1 MGVPQFV
8 SIITIG
14 ASDMSILRDFYRRW
28 GWEEVVESG
37 DSWVAFDVGGVLL
50 SIYPLDLLGDEAAP
64 DAPLP
69 DGLGHS
75 TGWRGVTF
83 AINLPDESS
92 LRDSFAAALE
102 AGATLVA
109 DLTPRVWGGISGYVA
124 DPEGNRWEI
133 ATGGP
138 NPVHL

>member
-1 MGVPQFV
+1 MGVPQFL

-14 ASDMSILRDFYRRW
+14 ASDMAALRDFYRKW
-28 GWEEVVESG
+28 GWEEVAESS
-37 DSWVAFDVGGVLL
+37 DSWCAFDVGGCLL

-64 DAPLP
+64 DAVAP
-69 DGLGHS
+69 DDAGDGD
-75 TGWRGVTF
+75 GWRGFTF
-83 AINLPDESS
+83 AINLPDEPS
-92 LRDSFAAALE
+92 LRDAFAAALA

-138 NPVHL
+138 NPVGL